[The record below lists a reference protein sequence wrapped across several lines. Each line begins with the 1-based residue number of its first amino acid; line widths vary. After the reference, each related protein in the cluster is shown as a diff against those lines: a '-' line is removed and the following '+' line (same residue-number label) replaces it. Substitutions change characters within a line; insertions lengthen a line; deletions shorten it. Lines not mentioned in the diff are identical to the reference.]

1 MRTLTRKLGRDL
13 WRTRSQG
20 LAVALVIGTGVA
32 AHVLLFSTFTSLQLT
47 EDRYY
52 ERSRFGQVFAS
63 LVRAPL
69 AVTADVAAIPG
80 VTAFDARVVVD
91 VTLDV
96 PGRTAPVS
104 GRLISVPESGA
115 IPVNDLTLTSGRLLN
130 PGRDDEALAATRFAT
145 ANHLEPGDTIEAL
158 INGRLRTLRLVGLV
172 QSPEYIYAIRPGE
185 LIAAD
190 AEFGILWMNRKA
202 LATAFQMQGAFNDL
216 ALRIAPGASSA
227 DVIGRLDR
235 LLEPYGGLGAIDRS
249 QQLSHFFLQGEIDS
263 LRGMG
268 QTVPVVFL
276 AVAAFLLNVVLTRLV
291 AVEREQIAALKALGY
306 RGREIGWHYVQ
317 WALAVAMSGALV
329 GVVVGAGLGRALTRF
344 YTEFFNFPI
353 LVYRL
358 PPAVVIEGL
367 GVAVLA
373 AVVGAVGAV
382 RRVVALPAAEAMR
395 PEPPARYRVSAVERT
410 GLGRRL
416 APWTRM
422 VLRHLQRRPG
432 RAALSIVA
440 VAFSGALLIA
450 GLFSLDSIHAITDI
464 EFYDA
469 ERYDVMVTFRQP
481 LSAAAADE
489 MARLPGVRMTEPFR
503 TVAARLT
510 SGTRTRPVAIMGLP
524 ASGTLSRVIDGWQTF
539 DDLPPGGL
547 VLSRK
552 LADLVGVAP
561 GERVHVDVLEGRR
574 PSRDVVVARVV
585 DDYLGTN
592 AYMRADVLHQLMQE
606 GGTVSGAY
614 LRVDPIAS
622 DALYRR
628 LRATPAVAGVAVK
641 QATIDNFTN
650 TLAASVGITRTTT
663 VLFAAIIA
671 FGVVYNTVRV
681 ALSERGRELA
691 TLRVIGF
698 TKGEIAR
705 VLFGEWIVLTI
716 VALPLGVAIG
726 YGLAALVVQAFNTD
740 VYRLP
745 FIVSARTCAW
755 SILTVVAAA
764 AVSGLVVGRR
774 LSALDLIAVLKTRE

>member
-20 LAVALVIGTGVA
+20 LAVALVIAAGVA
-32 AHVLLFSTFTSLQLT
+32 AHVLLLSTFTSLQLT

-52 ERSRFGQVFAS
+52 ERNRFGQVFAT

-69 AVTADVAAIPG
+69 ALTSEIAAVPG
-80 VTAFDARVVVD
+80 VAAFDARVVAD

-96 PGRTAPVS
+96 PGRVAPVS
-104 GRLISVPESGA
+104 GRLISVPERGP
-115 IPVNDLTLTSGRLLN
+115 IPVNALTLTAGRTLD

-145 ANHLEPGDTIEAL
+145 ANHLEPGDTIQAL

-185 LIAAD
+185 LVAAD

-216 ALRIAPGASSA
+216 SLRVVPGASVP
-227 DVIGRLDR
+227 DVIARVDR
-235 LLEPYGGLGAIDRS
+235 LLEPYGGQGAIDRS

-317 WALAVAMSGALV
+317 WALVVALGGALV
-329 GVVVGAGLGRALTRF
+329 GVGVGAVLGRGLTQF
-344 YTEFFNFPI
+344 YTAFFNFPI

-358 PPAVVIEGL
+358 PPAVAAEGI
-367 GVAVLA
+367 GVAILA
-373 AVVGAVGAV
+373 AVVGAIGAV

-395 PEPPARYRVSAVERT
+395 PEPPARYRVSVIERS
-410 GLGRRL
+410 GLGRWL
-416 APWTRM
+416 APWARM

-432 RAALSIVA
+432 RAALSVVA

-450 GLFSLDSIHAITDI
+450 GLFSLDSVHAITDI
-464 EFYDA
+464 AFYDA
-469 ERYDVMVTFRQP
+469 QRYDVMVTFRQP
-481 LSAAAADE
+481 MSASAADE
-489 MARLPGVRMTEPFR
+489 VARLPGVRLAEPFR
-503 TVAARLT
+503 AVAARLT
-510 SGTRTRPVAIMGLP
+510 SGTRTRPIAITGLP
-524 ASGTLSRVIDGWQTF
+524 AGGTLSRVIDGPRTI
-539 DDLPPGGL
+539 DALPPGGL
-547 VLSRK
+547 VLSKK
-552 LADLVGVAP
+552 LADLLGVSTGDA
-561 GERVHVDVLEGRR
+561 VHVDVLEGRR

-585 DDYLGTN
+585 DDYLGLN
-592 AYMRADVLHQLMQE
+592 AYMRADALHRLMQE

-614 LRVDPIAS
+614 LRVDPLAS
-622 DALYRR
+622 AALYRR
-628 LRATPAVAGVAVK
+628 LRATPAVAGVAIK
-641 QATIDNFTN
+641 QATIANFTN
-650 TLAASVGITRTTT
+650 TLAQSVGIMRTAT
-663 VLFAAIIA
+663 VLFAAVIT

-698 TKGEIAR
+698 TEAEIAR
-705 VLFGEWIVLTI
+705 VLFGEWMVLIVL
-716 VALPLGVAIG
+716 ALPLGVALG
-726 YGLAALVVQAFNTD
+726 YGLAALLVQAFDTD

-745 FIVSARTCAW
+745 LIVSARTCAW

-764 AVSGLVVGRR
+764 AVSGLVVRRR
-774 LSALDLIAVLKTRE
+774 LGALDLIAVLKTRE

>member
-1 MRTLTRKLGRDL
+1 
-13 WRTRSQG
+13 
-20 LAVALVIGTGVA
+20 VALVIGAGVA
-32 AHVLLFSTFTSLQLT
+32 AHVLLLSTFTSLQLT

-69 AVTADVAAIPG
+69 ALTADIAAIPG
-80 VTAFDARVVVD
+80 VSAFDARVVAD

-96 PGRTAPVS
+96 PGQTAPIS
-104 GRLISVPESGA
+104 GRLISVPESGP
-115 IPVNDLTLTSGRLLN
+115 IPVNDLTLTAGRRLD

-145 ANHLEPGDTIEAL
+145 ANHLEPGDTIQAL
-158 INGRLRTLRLVGLV
+158 INGRLRALRLVGLV

-185 LIAAD
+185 LVAAD

-216 ALRIAPGASSA
+216 SLRMAPGASSREI
-227 DVIGRLDR
+227 IGRLDR

-268 QTVPVVFL
+268 QTVPIVFL
-276 AVAAFLLNVVLTRLV
+276 GVAAFLLNVVLTRLV
-291 AVEREQIAALKALGY
+291 SVEREQIAALKALGY

-317 WALAVAMSGALV
+317 WALVVALGGAVV

-344 YTEFFNFPI
+344 YTAFFNFPI
-353 LVYRL
+353 LAYRL
-358 PPAVVIEGL
+358 PPAVVVEGL
-367 GVAVLA
+367 GVAVAA
-373 AVVGAVGAV
+373 AVVGALGAV

-395 PEPPARYRVSAVERT
+395 PEPPARYRVSVLERI
-410 GLGRRL
+410 GLGRWL
-416 APWTRM
+416 APWVRM

-432 RAALSIVA
+432 RAVLSIVA

-450 GLFSLDSIHAITDI
+450 GLFSLDSIDAITDI
-464 EFYDA
+464 AFYDA
-469 ERYDVMVTFRQP
+469 QRYDVMVTFRQP
-481 LSAAAADE
+481 LSAAAADDV
-489 MARLPGVRMTEPFR
+489 ARLPGVRLAEPFR
-503 TVAARLT
+503 AVAVRLT
-510 SGTRTRPVAIMGLP
+510 SGIRTRTVAITGLP
-524 ASGTLSRVIDGWQTF
+524 AGATLNRVIDGWQTF
-539 DDLPPGGL
+539 DALPPEGL

-561 GERVHVDVLEGRR
+561 GGRVRVDVLEGRR

-592 AYMRADVLHQLMQE
+592 AYMRADALHRLMQE
-606 GGTVSGAY
+606 GGTVSGVY
-614 LRVDPIAS
+614 LRVDPLSSA
-622 DALYRR
+622 ALYQR
-628 LRATPAVAGVAVK
+628 LRATPAVAGVAIK

-650 TLAASVGITRTTT
+650 TLAESVAIMRTTT

-698 TKGEIAR
+698 TKSEVAR

-745 FIVSARTCAW
+745 LIVSARTCAW

-774 LSALDLIAVLKTRE
+774 LGALDLIAVLKTRE

>member
-1 MRTLTRKLGRDL
+1 
-13 WRTRSQG
+13 
-20 LAVALVIGTGVA
+20 
-32 AHVLLFSTFTSLQLT
+32 
-47 EDRYY
+47 
-52 ERSRFGQVFAS
+52 
-63 LVRAPL
+63 
-69 AVTADVAAIPG
+69 
-80 VTAFDARVVVD
+80 
-91 VTLDV
+91 
-96 PGRTAPVS
+96 
-104 GRLISVPESGA
+104 
-115 IPVNDLTLTSGRLLN
+115 
-130 PGRDDEALAATRFAT
+130 
-145 ANHLEPGDTIEAL
+145 
-158 INGRLRTLRLVGLV
+158 
-172 QSPEYIYAIRPGE
+172 
-185 LIAAD
+185 
-190 AEFGILWMNRKA
+190 
-202 LATAFQMQGAFNDL
+202 
-216 ALRIAPGASSA
+216 
-227 DVIGRLDR
+227 
-235 LLEPYGGLGAIDRS
+235 
-249 QQLSHFFLQGEIDS
+249 
-263 LRGMG
+263 
-268 QTVPVVFL
+268 
-276 AVAAFLLNVVLTRLV
+276 
-291 AVEREQIAALKALGY
+291 
-306 RGREIGWHYVQ
+306 
-317 WALAVAMSGALV
+317 
-329 GVVVGAGLGRALTRF
+329 
-344 YTEFFNFPI
+344 
-353 LVYRL
+353 
-358 PPAVVIEGL
+358 
-367 GVAVLA
+367 
-373 AVVGAVGAV
+373 V

-395 PEPPARYRVSAVERT
+395 PEPPARYRVSAIERT

-489 MARLPGVRMTEPFR
+489 IARLPGVRMTEPFR

-524 ASGTLSRVIDGWQTF
+524 AGGTLSRVIDGWQTF

-552 LADLVGVAP
+552 LAELVGVAP

-764 AVSGLVVGRR
+764 TVSGVVVGRR